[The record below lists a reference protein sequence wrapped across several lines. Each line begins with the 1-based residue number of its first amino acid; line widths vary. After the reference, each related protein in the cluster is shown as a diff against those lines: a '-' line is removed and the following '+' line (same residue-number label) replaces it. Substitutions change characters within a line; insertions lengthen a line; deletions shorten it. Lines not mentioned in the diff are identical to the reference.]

1 MKIVIALGGNAIQL
15 PGSKGDVFSQ
25 LKACKQTAI
34 KLFKVLSDTS
44 IKVALTHGNG
54 PQVGMELLR
63 HDIAKEKIPP
73 FPMDF
78 LGAMTQGYIGY
89 MLQQSIKNIFNL
101 NNVNRGISTIITQVL
116 VDASDPAFE
125 NPTKPVGPFYTK
137 EEAEE
142 LKVSKGWVIKED
154 AGRGYRRVVPSP
166 EPLDIIEI
174 EEIRDVY
181 EDGKIPITVGGG
193 GIPVIKTPEGLK
205 GVEAVIDKDLASA
218 LLATKLGAERLI
230 ILTQVD
236 KVYINYGKPNQQP
249 LEKVTLEAIKQY
261 YQEGHFPS
269 GSMGPKIKAAIKFL
283 ERGGNEV
290 VISSLDEADKAVW
303 GQAGTII
310 TR

>member
-25 LKACKQTAI
+25 LKACKQTAM

-63 HDIAKEKIPP
+63 HDIAKDKIPP

-101 NNVNRGISTIITQVL
+101 NNVNRDVSTIITQVL
-116 VDASDPAFE
+116 VDSSDPAFE

-142 LKVSKGWVIKED
+142 LKISKGWTIKED

-174 EEIRDVY
+174 EEIKDVY
-181 EDGKIPITVGGG
+181 EDGKIPIAVGGG

-236 KVYINYGKPNQQP
+236 KVYIHYGKPDQQP
-249 LEKVTLEAIKQY
+249 LEKVTLETIKQY

-290 VISSLDEADKAVW
+290 VISSLDEADKAIL

>member
-1 MKIVIALGGNAIQL
+1 MKIVIALGGNALQL

-25 LKACKQTAI
+25 LKACKQTAM

-63 HDIAKEKIPP
+63 HDIAKDKLPP

-89 MLQQSIKNIFNL
+89 MLQQSIKNILDL
-101 NNVNRGISTIITQVL
+101 NSVKRGISTIITQVL
-116 VDASDPAFE
+116 VDANDPAFE

-174 EEIRDVY
+174 DEIRDVY

-236 KVYINYGKPNQQP
+236 KVYINYGKPNQQS
-249 LEKVTLEAIKQY
+249 LEKVTLETIEQY
-261 YQEGHFPS
+261 YKEGHFPA

-283 ERGGNEV
+283 ESGGNEV
-290 VISSLDEADKAVW
+290 VISSLDDADKAIW

-310 TR
+310 TK